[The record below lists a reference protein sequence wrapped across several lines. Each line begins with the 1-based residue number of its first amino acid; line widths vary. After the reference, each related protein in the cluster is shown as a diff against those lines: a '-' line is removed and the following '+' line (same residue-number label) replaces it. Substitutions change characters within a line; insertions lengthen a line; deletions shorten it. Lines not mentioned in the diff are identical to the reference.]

1 MGGINSQKNEVL
13 PNRDIKHAI
22 AEATTEIYKL
32 LLEASQNNQ
41 KIYCN
46 ATEDTSLINIKKM
59 LQKGLISVKDEDGRQ
74 LEYSKEGLVYEKTN
88 EVMEGEK
95 WDNGS
100 EIKMFDLEIIPHKK
114 EIKEALNQSRKWFE
128 KVKQVKAK
136 EKEKGLDELRNKMR
150 KEWNGD
156 EK

>member
-1 MGGINSQKNEVL
+1 
-13 PNRDIKHAI
+13 
-22 AEATTEIYKL
+22 
-32 LLEASQNNQ
+32 
-41 KIYCN
+41 
-46 ATEDTSLINIKKM
+46 M
-59 LQKGLISVKDEDGRQ
+59 LQKGLISVKDEEGRQ
-74 LEYSKEGLVYEKTN
+74 LEYSKDGLVYEETN

-150 KEWNGD
+150 NEWNGD